1 LHRSRKFRRQ
11 SGVDR
16 SRLDPSPDSRHHGD
30 TISFAKDTASR
41 GVGEKQEP
49 LDPDASDVVF
59 MRAALDQ
66 ARNAQLVGEVPVGA
80 VIVRHGVVI
89 ATGYNHPVGSHDP
102 TAHAEI
108 VALRQASEQ
117 LGNYR
122 LPECELYVSLE
133 PCAMCVGAML
143 HARLK
148 RVIFGAYDPKTGA
161 AGGVLD
167 IFAEPHLNHQ
177 TAVRGG
183 VLGDECGALLKHFF
197 AERRRLRQ
205 RPSRAEEG
213 TDATIEELPDPD
225 FTSTIVTEIE
235 FAQWDAIK
243 R

>member
-1 LHRSRKFRRQ
+1 
-11 SGVDR
+11 
-16 SRLDPSPDSRHHGD
+16 
-30 TISFAKDTASR
+30 
-41 GVGEKQEP
+41 
-49 LDPDASDVVF
+49 LDPDASDVVY
-59 MRAALDQ
+59 MRQALDQ
-66 ARNAQLVGEVPVGA
+66 ARNAQILGEVPVGA
-80 VIVRHGVVI
+80 VIVRNGVVI

-108 VALRQASEQ
+108 AALRQAAEQ

-122 LPECELYVSLE
+122 LPECEIYVTLE

-148 RVIFGAYDPKTGA
+148 RVVFGAYDPKTGA

-183 VLGDECGALLKHFF
+183 VLSDECGALLREFF

-205 RPSRAEEG
+205 RTPRAEEVV
-213 TDATIEELPDPD
+213 DDDPMPEPE
-225 FTSTIVTEIE
+225 FGSTVVIEIE